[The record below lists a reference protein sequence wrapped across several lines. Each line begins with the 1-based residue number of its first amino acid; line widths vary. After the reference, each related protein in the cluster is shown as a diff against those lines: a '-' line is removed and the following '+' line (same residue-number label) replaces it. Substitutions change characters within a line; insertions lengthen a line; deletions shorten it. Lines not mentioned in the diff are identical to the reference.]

1 MKHILLVDDEKP
13 FLLSLK
19 DGLLATGKGYRLFLA
34 GNGREALQI
43 LSGEKIDLLV
53 TDLKLPVMDGFQLL
67 AHVSRS
73 YPTLPVIVMTA
84 FGTPEIEERLS
95 SHSSLHY
102 LEKPLDIDL
111 LAETIDRALTATGR
125 SYIKGIS
132 LSTFLQLIHM
142 EKKTCTL
149 KVHSRGRAG
158 YLYLRGGELIDA
170 DTKDRSGEQAAL
182 QIVAWDEAEIE
193 MDDIC
198 RRQQK
203 RVDASL
209 EFILMEAFRLKD
221 EAARNAAETGGETPE
236 SPTQDASNETR
247 RLDALTRALQ
257 EHPGIREYAV
267 FDGHN
272 FLERHSSPPCSIT
285 HLDPSYYL
293 SICSEMK
300 NLFACGNLRYM
311 LIQGDGGKTILF
323 AHPPY
328 RVATSLQP
336 GAKPAR
342 VFAELKS
349 TLAHEA

>member
-13 FLLSLK
+13 FLLSLR
-19 DGLLATGKGYRLFLA
+19 DGLLTAGKNYRLFLA
-34 GNGREALQI
+34 GDGREALQI
-43 LSGEKIDLLV
+43 LGGEKIDLLV

-84 FGTPEIEERLS
+84 FGTPEIEEHLS
-95 SHSSLHY
+95 RYSSLHY

-132 LSTFLQLIHM
+132 LATFLQLIHM

-149 KVHSRGRAG
+149 KVRSRGRTG

-170 DTKDRSGEQAAL
+170 DTKNRTGRQAAL
-182 QIVAWDEAEIE
+182 QIVAWDDAEIE

-198 RRQQK
+198 RRQTK
-203 RVDASL
+203 RVEASL
-209 EFILMEAFRLKD
+209 EFILMEAFRRKD
-221 EAARNAAETGGETPE
+221 EAARDLVETGEKAPDDS
-236 SPTQDASNETR
+236 SPGGGNEKS
-247 RLDALTRALQ
+247 RLDTLTRALQ
-257 EHPGIREYAV
+257 AHGDIREYAV

-272 FLERHSSPPCSIT
+272 FLERHSPAPCSIT

-293 SICSEMK
+293 SICAEMK
-300 NLFACGNLRYM
+300 QFFACGDLRYM
-311 LIQGDGGKTILF
+311 LVQGKDGKTILF

-342 VFAELKS
+342 VFSELTSMLSRKG
-349 TLAHEA
+349 